1 MTPARRRSRAAAGF
15 TLLELLA
22 ALVVFGLILVAL
34 TSGLR
39 FGRQALH
46 AEDRDTVAQDQ
57 IGPVDSTLRSL
68 IARAWP
74 GTTLTTARFSGT
86 ARTLSFRTELPEGL
100 SVARTRDAHVTI
112 GVDAA
117 HRLYITWLPAYQN
130 WIIPKPF
137 PYRVDLLTGVDHIEF
152 AYWDPSLN
160 LPPGGWVPAWAGTS
174 APKLLRIRLV
184 FTQGAGLRWPDIVV
198 ATARDPWVF

>member
-1 MTPARRRSRAAAGF
+1 MTPVRDRAQTVGGF

-39 FGRQALH
+39 FGEQAAR
-46 AEDRDTVAQDQ
+46 AEARDTVAQDQ

-74 GTTLTTARFSGT
+74 GTTGTDVRFSGT
-86 ARTLSFRTELPEGL
+86 ARTLSFRTTLPEGL
-100 SVARTRDAHVTI
+100 SGARSRDADVTI

-117 HRLYITWLPAYQN
+117 HRLYLTWLPAYRN
-130 WIIPKPF
+130 WIVPKPR
-137 PYRVDLLTGVDHIEF
+137 PYRIDLLTGVDHVEL
-152 AYWDPSLN
+152 AYWDPGLN
-160 LPPGGWVPAWAGTS
+160 LPPGGWVTAWTGTS
-174 APKLLRIRLV
+174 VPKLLRIRLV
-184 FTQGAGLRWPDIVV
+184 FTKGAGVRWPDIIA
-198 ATARDPWVF
+198 ATARDAWVF